1 MIMDGLALEQ
11 FEIDCRRFP
20 KLPIELKDETLYFLL
35 LQMVDQPLTTQRNF
49 FAYVHMYAD
58 TGVYERFYEI
68 WKEEFSEEL
77 EKISPSC

>member
-1 MIMDGLALEQ
+1 
-11 FEIDCRRFP
+11 
-20 KLPIELKDETLYFLL
+20 
-35 LQMVDQPLTTQRNF
+35 MVDQPLTTQGDF
-49 FAYVHMYAD
+49 LAYIQMYAD